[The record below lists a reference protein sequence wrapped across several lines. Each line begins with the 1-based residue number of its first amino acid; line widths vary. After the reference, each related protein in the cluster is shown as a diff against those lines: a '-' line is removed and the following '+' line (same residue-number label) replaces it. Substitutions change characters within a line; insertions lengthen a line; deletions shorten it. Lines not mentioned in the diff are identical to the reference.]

1 MGEDAMLQR
10 LRECVCFSPKYY
22 QDITNTAPQHI
33 KEALNHN
40 TIVNSDHLTES
51 GIDEAVNRLRE
62 SNAIADNIVA
72 TVISKLRER
81 GVNVGER
88 KIYKVPVGR
97 WDNLNGNK
105 RIYPKKLWENVM
117 NDQRTVWQNNVGL
130 ANHPQESEGA
140 GSIKDSAIVWLGM
153 ELDDVEKI
161 VYGIGTFVGVF
172 GHLFQ
177 DIIDA
182 GGRVGFS
189 SSGFGEIMPG
199 TNMVNPDTYQIERLA
214 DVVLNPSQDVY
225 GDISM
230 EQRGLGNIEY
240 TKQQPIHENSNT
252 PNNIKESQDMS
263 KSILTKVE
271 EKAFRTYVSSF
282 IEEATDIK
290 SPSAQLK
297 ELQSIKEMFEDGIAP
312 DLKEKLEEKINA
324 KQAELEK
331 LVESAISMKEELG
344 MDSLEEITDGTKRV
358 IEEGVTLASK
368 VESYK
373 KIIEGLTE
381 RNRSLRSEIE
391 KLQEANATYEAEK
404 HDIQK
409 IKNSLNK
416 TVKDLSLK
424 LTLKEAE
431 ALTEKEED
439 KKLSKLSEQLNQSV
453 QALRKVNMSK
463 LKSDMDYKK
472 LQDKTAQLEEELNR
486 ANTRIM
492 LKERKEEALSRA
504 NDSKLVSTRET
515 LDSLKESFNKKE
527 LSFQQII
534 KKYKEGNYELE
545 KRNGILESK
554 IKAAN
559 KMLNNLYK
567 SNTLLNDSVK
577 TLKEAALAG
586 KDEFIKHIKES
597 IDDINNSGLAE
608 ISLDNDG
615 TLIINNV
622 NAVKANL
629 NTDAACPSCDCAEE
643 TDIGSAA
650 TDMLDE
656 YAESLSKK
664 RLSQLL
670 NFREADGILIEKYWA
685 DQLSHFGE
693 SLMPFEHKIRDAKTL
708 AEAQREFFKILPF
721 ISNKISSAR
730 TTPNEIRQKR
740 LEESTIP
747 VKPTVKRDSMADRFG
762 LK

>member
-1 MGEDAMLQR
+1 MFLR
-10 LRECVCFSPKYY
+10 L
-22 QDITNTAPQHI
+22 
-33 KEALNHN
+33 L
-40 TIVNSDHLTES
+40 
-51 GIDEAVNRLRE
+51 
-62 SNAIADNIVA
+62 
-72 TVISKLRER
+72 
-81 GVNVGER
+81 
-88 KIYKVPVGR
+88 
-97 WDNLNGNK
+97 
-105 RIYPKKLWENVM
+105 KKL
-117 NDQRTVWQNNVGL
+117 
-130 ANHPQESEGA
+130 
-140 GSIKDSAIVWLGM
+140 
-153 ELDDVEKI
+153 
-161 VYGIGTFVGVF
+161 
-172 GHLFQ
+172 
-177 DIIDA
+177 
-182 GGRVGFS
+182 
-189 SSGFGEIMPG
+189 
-199 TNMVNPDTYQIERLA
+199 
-214 DVVLNPSQDVY
+214 
-225 GDISM
+225 
-230 EQRGLGNIEY
+230 
-240 TKQQPIHENSNT
+240 
-252 PNNIKESQDMS
+252 
-263 KSILTKVE
+263 
-271 EKAFRTYVSSF
+271 
-282 IEEATDIK
+282 K

-344 MDSLEEITDGTKRV
+344 MDSLEDITDGTKRV
-358 IEEGVTLASK
+358 IEEGVSLASK
-368 VESYK
+368 VENYK

-381 RNRSLRSEIE
+381 RNRSLRSEVE
-391 KLQEANATYEAEK
+391 KLQEANAIYEAEK

-472 LQDKTAQLEEELNR
+472 LQDKTAKLEEELNR

-515 LDSLKESFNKKE
+515 LDSLKESFDKKE
-527 LSFQQII
+527 LSFKQII
-534 KKYKEGNYELE
+534 KKYKDGNYELE

-567 SNTLLNDSVK
+567 SNTMLNDSIK

-597 IDDINNSGLAE
+597 IEDINNSGLAE

-622 NAVKANL
+622 NSVKANL
-629 NTDAACPSCDCAEE
+629 NSDSTCPSCDNTEGV
-643 TDIGSAA
+643 DIGSAA

-693 SLMPFEHKIRDAKTL
+693 ALMPFEHKIRDAKTL

-747 VKPTVKRDSMADRFG
+747 VKPVVKRESMADRFG